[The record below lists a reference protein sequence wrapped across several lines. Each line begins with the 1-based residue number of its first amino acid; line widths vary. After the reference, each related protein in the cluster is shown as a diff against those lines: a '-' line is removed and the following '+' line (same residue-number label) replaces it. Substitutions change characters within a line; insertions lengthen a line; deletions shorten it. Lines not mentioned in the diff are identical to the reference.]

1 MSTGAAGAD
10 PLTCRDLI
18 DFLRAYLD
26 GELPPALRRRF
37 EEHVDACPPCL
48 HYLDSYRETVSLA
61 AEAFAPCGPDDAVP
75 EEVPEE
81 LVRAV
86 LAARAQR

>member
-1 MSTGAAGAD
+1 MTSPDGAD
-10 PLTCRDLI
+10 ALTCRDLI

-26 GELPPALRRRF
+26 DELPPALRRRF
-37 EEHVDACPPCL
+37 EDHLDACPPCL

-61 AEAFAPCGPDDAVP
+61 GRAWDEDGPVP

-86 LAARAQR
+86 LAARGSQS

>member
-1 MSTGAAGAD
+1 MTTPEGVDA
-10 PLTCRDLI
+10 LTCRDLI

-26 GELPPALRRRF
+26 DELPPALRRRF
-37 EEHVDACPPCL
+37 EDHLDACPPCL
-48 HYLDSYRETVSLA
+48 LYLDSYRETVSLA
-61 AEAFAPCGPDDAVP
+61 AQAGDEDDPLP

-86 LAARAQR
+86 LAARGARS